1 AVAEDEPVGLDLGRE
16 RLPPARA
23 DRPPHLEDVGEV
35 GREVEGEREVEGG
48 AVEAADAEAL
58 VEDAVVDEDGPGEV
72 ERAVGDGAPVEG
84 EVGVGE
90 VHAEDAVVLADAGV
104 EEGGRV
110 ALEVEDVE
118 GEVAGAAVVEP

>member
-1 AVAEDEPVGLDLGRE
+1 GDGDLEVHRAVGGEVDAEPGLGAREGVGGGGEGEAGAADDAVEAAVAEDEPVGLDLGRE

-58 VEDAVVDEDGPGEV
+58 VEDAVVDEDGPG
-72 ERAVGDGAPVEG
+72 
-84 EVGVGE
+84 
-90 VHAEDAVVLADAGV
+90 
-104 EEGGRV
+104 
-110 ALEVEDVE
+110 
-118 GEVAGAAVVEP
+118 